1 MTGQVPSP
9 AEEGASGNHRRG
21 SWLGRSAGRN
31 VVDGRRVCVPVFIQD
46 VSGDSKVV
54 NSECNENKSNRAT

>member
-9 AEEGASGNHRRG
+9 AEEGAPVNHRRE
-21 SWLGRSAGRN
+21 SWLGRTAGRN
-31 VVDGRRVCVPVFIQD
+31 VVGGRRICVPVFTQD
-46 VSGDSKVV
+46 ISGDSEIV